1 MQKETSPLL
10 QTANKKKV
18 FRAGSAAYSVFRIC
32 FLVGLAFVILY
43 PLLYMVSL
51 AVREPTDL
59 LDITVVWIPKNLTW
73 DNLRRVMVK
82 IDYWNSLGKTVGI
95 SLVCSLLQCFSCS
108 LAGYGF
114 ARFKF
119 KLRGPLFVLVL
130 LTLMVPPQIVM
141 MPSYVN
147 YVNFTT
153 STGIPTINT
162 IIPLALPA
170 LFGQG
175 LRAGLFIVIF
185 RQFFKGLPLELE
197 DAAYID
203 GCAPRSAFWRV
214 VFPNAGSILLIV
226 FLFSLVWYWNDYF
239 NVSLYYNSAQPL
251 SSVVANLQQALI
263 TSFNEFNKNYS
274 GQEMKIFLHT
284 ACLLFVTPLLI
295 IYLFLQKQFT
305 QSIVNAGIVG

>member
-1 MQKETSPLL
+1 MSKEFSPVLL
-10 QTANKKKV
+10 ATKKKKAKRV
-18 FRAGSAAYSVFRIC
+18 GGVAYSVFRIC
-32 FLVGLAFVILY
+32 FLIGLAFVILY

-51 AVREPTDL
+51 AVRQPTDL
-59 LDITVVWIPKNLTW
+59 LDITVVWIPKNFTW

-82 IDYWNSLGKTVGI
+82 IDYWNSLGKTASI
-95 SLVCSLLQCFSCS
+95 SLLCSVLQCFSCS

-153 STGIPTINT
+153 ATGIPTINT
-162 IIPLALPA
+162 LIPLALPA

-175 LRAGLFIVIF
+175 LRSGLFIVIF

-214 VFPNAGSILLIV
+214 VLPNAGSILLIV

-239 NVSLYYNSAQPL
+239 NVSLYYNEAQPL
-251 SSVVANLQQALI
+251 SSVVTNLEQNLI
-263 TSFNEFNKNYS
+263 TSFNEFGTHYT
-274 GQEMKIFLHT
+274 GQEMKIFVHT
-284 ACLLFVTPLLI
+284 ACLLFVLPMLI